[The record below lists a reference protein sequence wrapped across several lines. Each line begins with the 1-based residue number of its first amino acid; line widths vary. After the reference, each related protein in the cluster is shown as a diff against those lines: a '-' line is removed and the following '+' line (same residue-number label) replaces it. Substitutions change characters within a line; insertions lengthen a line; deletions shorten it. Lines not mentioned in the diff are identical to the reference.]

1 MPIITVAA
9 FRHMRIKSFHLLS
22 DYFFLIKTL
31 KIIKNVQQCPP
42 ETRGTK
48 TNSNNQ
54 SDRFRDNQLYI
65 TDYRGPYRKKK
76 LIVTDVKHTGND
88 FSLLRFC
95 FSVVF
100 QFVLLSPTRIKTK
113 TNGAGYA
120 TSAQSSPT
128 HTHHSNQTFYK
139 RQSFSADGQSLQ
151 RRDVI
156 VQRGRSRSRRRP
168 GHYACHTEASPPG
181 VAAGLSQCKAKPPCS
196 PPPPPQVNKEAL

>member
-1 MPIITVAA
+1 M
-9 FRHMRIKSFHLLS
+9 
-22 DYFFLIKTL
+22 
-31 KIIKNVQQCPP
+31 
-42 ETRGTK
+42 
-48 TNSNNQ
+48 
-54 SDRFRDNQLYI
+54 
-65 TDYRGPYRKKK
+65 
-76 LIVTDVKHTGND
+76 KHTGND

-95 FSVVF
+95 FSVVL

-120 TSAQSSPT
+120 TSAQSSSSPT
-128 HTHHSNQTFYK
+128 QTHHSNQTFYK

-151 RRDVI
+151 MRDVI

-196 PPPPPQVNKEAL
+196 PPPPPTGEQRGSLTAFCFNHMMQTWVIIQSTAEYETFCSDSVWVRVRPGHWDAYVTEFGNAQQTQLCVDKTNKLVFI